1 MPLTSPS
8 AEPCLACPPGLPQIL
23 ACTNAVRVNPDV
35 LSDASCFASVQA
47 ELTSPPRLA
56 LNLDALLTAAAKGHN
71 DLMVSTN
78 TLSHRLTGELGLG
91 DRVTAAGYNWWGV
104 AENIASGYGSAKD
117 VVSGWLCSAGHRA
130 NMFSCDYTDIGIAS
144 DTSAKYYTQLPHGI
158 WMQQRDLQQL
168 RHHGRLAAL
177 DPPAAVDY
185 CPTIS
190 QSLAY
195 ASASTAVPT
204 PSGFL
209 PAAIATAIPAIAAG
223 RHLHKHN
230 LGRPLGAG

>member
-1 MPLTSPS
+1 MPPSPAPSSPSPLTGCSTTDNS
-8 AEPCLACPPGLPQIL
+8 VAAIL

-47 ELTSPPRLA
+47 ELASPPRLA
-56 LNLDALLTAAAKGHN
+56 LNFDALLTAAAKGHN

-91 DRVTAAGYNWWGV
+91 DRVTAAGYKWWGV
-104 AENIASGYGSAKD
+104 AENIASGYGSAKA

-144 DTSAKYYTQLPHGI
+144 DTSAKYYTQ
-158 WMQQRDLQQL
+158 
-168 RHHGRLAAL
+168 
-177 DPPAAVDY
+177 
-185 CPTIS
+185 
-190 QSLAY
+190 SLASAT
-195 ASASTAVPT
+195 ASPAVPT

-209 PAAIATAIPAIAAG
+209 PAALAAAIPAVAAG